1 VGLPPLRR
9 CRTTSRSDRLALL
22 KGVRRRVM
30 KAVLTLCLIICSLAI
45 GFGQKP
51 AQETRESAN
60 IKELTRLEKVWNDAH
75 LDGNANALERLWADD
90 LVVTVPNMP
99 VMDKSESL
107 AFVRSGK
114 MKFRIYKTSDLRIR
128 VYGNAAVVTGQLE
141 RTRSANLGEFEDD
154 WRFTKVYVRR
164 AGKWQVVAW
173 QGSPVGH

>member
-1 VGLPPLRR
+1 
-9 CRTTSRSDRLALL
+9 
-22 KGVRRRVM
+22 M
-30 KAVLTLCLIICSLAI
+30 KLFLNACLILCVLGI

-51 AQETRESAN
+51 ARHTRESADF
-60 IKELTRLEKVWNDAH
+60 KELTRLEKVWNDAH
-75 LDGNANALERLWADD
+75 LDGNASALERLWAND

-99 VMDKSESL
+99 VMDKTESL
-107 AFVRSGK
+107 EFVRSGK

-128 VYGNAAVVTGQLE
+128 VYGDAAVVTGQLE
-141 RTRSANLGEFEDD
+141 RTRSVNVGSFEDD

>member
-1 VGLPPLRR
+1 
-9 CRTTSRSDRLALL
+9 
-22 KGVRRRVM
+22 M
-30 KAVLTLCLIICSLAI
+30 KLFLNVCLIVCILEI

-51 AQETRESAN
+51 AGETRESAST
-60 IKELTRLEKVWNDAH
+60 KELVRLEKGWNDAH

-99 VMDKSESL
+99 VMDKTESL
-107 AFVRSGK
+107 EFVRSGK
-114 MKFRIYKTSDLRIR
+114 MKFRIYKTSDIRIR

-141 RTRSANLGEFEDD
+141 RTRSANSGEFEDD

-164 AGKWQVVAW
+164 AGRWQVVAW